1 MKCRPA
7 PVLKLCQ
14 SPLPGH
20 CCNSGII
27 RGTSP
32 RCFPYT
38 TVCQLTHQLQAILRG
53 TRFGTWSAER
63 HWEADPTTAGRGH
76 FQMHQVTP
84 ANRWDFPTPHP
95 WPHKFYSTS
104 VTNELVRTLGLSD
117 KTPPGLP
124 GLKPSS
130 NSVLPVAW
138 ITRPATDLRHV
149 LVYCVQYLLLLSFR
163 LVALML
169 SNFRVAFKVIGSMY
183 ILC

>member
-63 HWEADPTTAGRGH
+63 HWEADPTTAGCGH
-76 FQMHQVTP
+76 FQMHQKPP
-84 ANRWDFPTPHP
+84 ASRLDFPTPHP
-95 WPHKFYSTS
+95 WPHKFHSTG

-117 KTPPGLP
+117 KTPPWLP

-138 ITRPATDLRHV
+138 ITRPATD
-149 LVYCVQYLLLLSFR
+149 FR
-163 LVALML
+163 LRL
-169 SNFRVAFKVIGSMY
+169 SYYSTFTKAQKIHQTKKF
-183 ILC
+183 